1 VEHEDDV
8 NTTTVEAGASMRS
21 NIIHNVAG
29 ASTAATAKRGHMVA
43 TLLITVGLLTTL
55 AWIGFLAWVVSRIFG
70 IL

>member
-1 VEHEDDV
+1 MEHEDDV
-8 NTTTVEAGASMRS
+8 NTTVETGASMRS

-29 ASTAATAKRGHMVA
+29 ASTAATGNRGHMPA
-43 TLLITVGLLTTL
+43 TLLITAGLLTTL